1 MSELRKIAIIID
13 TDPGIDDAVALAAAL
28 FHPRIDLQLI
38 TTVAGNVGVDKTTN
52 NALRLLDFFGKPVP
66 VAQGAAAPLVRK
78 LEDASHIHG
87 HSGLDGYTFGETQ
100 LRPLPM
106 HAVEA
111 IRERLLASP
120 EPITLVPIGPL
131 TNIALL
137 LTLYPECKSRIAR
150 IVLMGGSAGRGNHT
164 PNAEFNIYVDPEAA
178 SIVFTSGL
186 PIVMCGLDVTS
197 RATLTGE
204 MIATLPTLNRTG
216 DMLHALFQ
224 HYRGGSMKT
233 GLKMHDLCTIAYLTQ
248 PELFTT
254 QACYVAVETRGELTA
269 GTTSVDIFN
278 RFKQPPNAEV
288 CLDIDVE
295 GFRRWFL
302 ATLALA
308 V

>member
-1 MSELRKIAIIID
+1 MSELSKVAIILD

-28 FHPRIDLQLI
+28 FHPQIELRLI
-38 TTVAGNVGVDKTTN
+38 TTVAGNVSVEKTTRN
-52 NALRLLDFFGKPVP
+52 TLRLLTFFGKRVP
-66 VAQGAAAPLVRK
+66 VAQGAAAPLVRS

-87 HSGLDGYTFGETQ
+87 HSGLDGYQFDEPQ
-100 LRPLPM
+100 QRPITR

-111 IRERLLASP
+111 MRDQLLGSNAP
-120 EPITLVPIGPL
+120 VVLVPIGPL

-137 LTLYPECKSRIAR
+137 LTLYPECKSRISR
-150 IVLMGGSAGRGNHT
+150 IVMMGGSAGRGNHT

-178 SIVFTSGL
+178 SIVFNSGL

-216 DMLHALFQ
+216 AMLHALFQ
-224 HYRGGSMKT
+224 HYRGGSMQT
-233 GLKMHDLCTIAYLTQ
+233 GLKMHDLCAIAYLVK

-254 QACYVAVETRGELTA
+254 RACYVAVETRGELTS

-278 RFKQPPNAEV
+278 RFNRSPNAEV
-288 CLDIDVE
+288 CLEIDVE
-295 GFRRWFL
+295 GFRQWFL
-302 ATLALA
+302 TTLALA
-308 V
+308 I